1 MPQNFLACDREQ
13 ELLLPPSLR
22 EWLPED
28 HLAWF
33 VIDAVAAMDLAA
45 FYAAYRA
52 DGLGRAAH
60 DPAMMVALLL
70 YCYALGERSS
80 RRIER
85 RCVEDV
91 ATRVI
96 CANQTPDHTTIARF
110 RRRHEIALAD
120 LFGEVL
126 VLCAEAGL
134 VQVGVIAIDG
144 TKVHAN
150 ASERATCDYEQ
161 IAREIL
167 AEADAVD
174 REEDERF
181 GERRGDE
188 LPEQLA
194 TGAGR
199 AQWLAEAKRRLERRR
214 AEQARPI
221 PASRGQRL
229 RESKRRLEEE
239 LQSECRANEAY
250 EAYRA
255 RGGCPTFCV

>member
-13 ELLLPPSLR
+13 SFLMPPDVR
-22 EWLPED
+22 EWLPEG

-33 VIDAVAAMDLAA
+33 VIDAVARMELAA
-45 FYAAYRA
+45 FHGAYRQ
-52 DGLGRAAH
+52 DGHGRAAF

-70 YCYALGERSS
+70 YAYAIGERSS

-85 RCVEDV
+85 RCIEDV

-96 CANQTPDHTTIARF
+96 CADQAPDQTTIARF
-110 RRRHEIALAD
+110 RRRHETALAG

-126 VLCAEAGL
+126 ALCAEAGL
-134 VQVGVIAIDG
+134 VRVGVIAIDG

-150 ASERATCDYEQ
+150 ASERATRDYEQ

-188 LPEQLA
+188 LSEQLA
-194 TGAGR
+194 TGAGAR
-199 AQWLAEAKRRLERRR
+199 SGWPRPSVASSGSVPRRQGRSPRR
-214 AEQARPI
+214 ARSACANPSAAWKRSSRRSVARIRPMR
-221 PASRGQRL
+221 PTA
-229 RESKRRLEEE
+229 
-239 LQSECRANEAY
+239 RA
-250 EAYRA
+250 
-255 RGGCPTFCV
+255 G